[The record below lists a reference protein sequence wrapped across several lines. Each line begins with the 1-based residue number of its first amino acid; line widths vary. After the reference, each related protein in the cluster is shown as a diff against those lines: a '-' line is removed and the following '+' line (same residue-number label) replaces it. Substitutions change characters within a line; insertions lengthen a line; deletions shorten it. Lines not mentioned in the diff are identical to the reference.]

1 MSDLKAIHD
10 DGPKLNTVDRVQ
22 LSLKEVGGTFSKG
35 GRDLLKKLVISLFT
49 IVRQKKNVRIWSSLQ
64 SFIFHNQKTRR

>member
-35 GRDLLKKLVISLFT
+35 GRDPLKKLVISLFT
-49 IVRQKKNVRIWSSLQ
+49 IVRQKKM
-64 SFIFHNQKTRR
+64 